1 MFLVLTCSNAPENVK
16 FPVYKTITIY
26 QNLLIMKI
34 NRKTFVKGLAIGTI
48 SLPVFLR
55 GLMGENYAQDQ
66 NLPGKISNERYKWK
80 MVTTWPPN
88 YPILGES
95 CNLFAELVNKMSG
108 GRMEIHVYGGGEL
121 VPPLETFDTVRNG
134 GAELGS
140 GAAYYWAGKIPAAQF
155 FASVP
160 FGMNAQQM
168 TAWITSGGGMEL
180 WEELYSQYNLIPML
194 AGNTG
199 VQMGGWF
206 NREINSIEDLKGL
219 KMRIPGLGG
228 KVLEKAGGSAVL
240 LAGGELY
247 TGLERGI
254 IDATEW
260 LCPYHDFAMGFH
272 EISKYYYSPGWHE
285 PGTALE
291 FIINKEKFEA
301 LPEDLQVII
310 KAAGWQAHNWMCSE
324 MDARNSNSLQELKA
338 TGVDIRFF
346 PKEVLSQLRNYT
358 REVIEELVEA
368 DDFAKKV
375 YASYSAYSQKA
386 AAWSELSEKAYYN
399 SLQEENME

>member
-1 MFLVLTCSNAPENVK
+1 MFFILEE
-16 FPVYKTITIY
+16 
-26 QNLLIMKI
+26 NLLAMKI
-34 NRKTFVKGLAIGTI
+34 TRKTFVKGLALGTI

-55 GLMGENYAQDQ
+55 GCMDENFAQKET
-66 NLPGKISNERYKWK
+66 LPGQINNKRYKWK

-88 YPILGES
+88 YPILGEG
-95 CNLFAELVNKMSG
+95 CTLFAELVNKMSG
-108 GRMEIHVYGGGEL
+108 GRMEIQVFGGGEL
-121 VPPLETFDTVRNG
+121 VPALETFDTVRNG
-134 GAELGS
+134 GAEMGS

-155 FASVP
+155 FATVP

-168 TAWITSGGGMEL
+168 TTWLYAGGGMEL
-180 WEELYSQYNLIPML
+180 WEELYGQYNLIPMP
-194 AGNTG
+194 AGNSG

-206 NREINSIEDLKGL
+206 NREINSIDDLKGL

-260 LCPYHDFAMGFH
+260 LSPFHDFSMGFH

-285 PGTALE
+285 PGTSLE
-291 FIINKEKFEA
+291 FIINKEKY
-301 LPEDLQVII
+301 EDLPDDLQAII
-310 KAAGWQAHNWMCSE
+310 KAAGWQAHTWVFSQMEAKNGE
-324 MDARNSNSLQELKA
+324 YLEKLKA
-338 TGVDIRFF
+338 GEVDIRTF
-346 PKEVLSQLRNYT
+346 PKEVLDQLRIFT
-358 REVIEELVEA
+358 REVIDELVAKDE
-368 DDFAKKV
+368 FAQRV
-375 YASYSAYSQKA
+375 YASYLDFSKKA

-399 SLQEENME
+399 TLQ